1 MAVLVRVLK
10 SENPQTIAEK
20 QIKLFNLITQR
31 SSVIFSFTLT
41 EIVYLVELQIEEET
55 LITYVTENTLN
66 KLKGWYEKKKE
77 IETHPI
83 TQNTEVGYS
92 TQRILGVARS
102 LVGPIGYLVL
112 SNKGS
117 QTKVEFKQENE
128 INGYF
133 IKQYIDRLRLTQTR
147 HHHQWD
153 IDNEM
158 IKSFSDEERKVIKII
173 INSITNKK
181 SYIQWSRENFT
192 QFIPSF
198 IHLLRGCG
206 YLGSLAIICAD
217 ELVSFYQSRIDS
229 TNTLL
234 KGFAPSSF
242 WSSLT
247 SKISL
252 SDETQIIYESIFNS
266 LNIPYVDLAVF
277 GNSSD
282 LQFELLNQFDFVFVD
297 SLPFSEITLETPVIM
312 LNSPEPIPEGCSLE
326 VISITKNIHHKL
338 LLPLSE
344 SQYEMIRWI
353 ASTINFSGKEIVLK
367 QLKTLIYYPQFSQ
380 IIPNSLLSPIDVFLP
395 IFCSLCKTKRVCI
408 LYPSFSDIYYVFS
421 QFDIP
426 IVSNKIHDIHNV
438 NQFNSNLIQYIII
451 SFDTPLTFS
460 LNSVDI
466 VISFDLSD
474 TATEQF
480 INNKCT
486 SSTPLYYIHL
496 TLDRSQFLY
505 STIMPNY
512 SSESY
517 LNFLQESSAL
527 PQHIY
532 LNQDFGSFVNSFQ
545 MNCCT
550 FSSNTGIFQT
560 LFPKLEDLNK
570 IILINQFKEEINIR
584 TSNNV
589 DQIRLEISQLKENI
603 RAHSTFSKN
612 MENYFSTTIQENTT
626 TKKPS
631 TPKEVNTS
639 DGKKPLVAKG
649 EDTTTKN
656 LSVIKEDAIVKK
668 TSIPEEDT
676 TIKNFSI
683 PREEN
688 SVKKPSLPK
697 ELKTNQAGDLKQTT
711 KINKEDSLT
720 HLSLEA
726 SEIHPQDIE
735 TAQVESLKQVP
746 KKITEEMITKQVQ
759 SIFKSFMQEGQKIK
773 PTEFH
778 LTYSGY
784 AKQLIDSI
792 QTVGTNRNRIIEKFP
807 ELKVFTESQID
818 QAISSYLNCI
828 NTYRKELAE
837 TIQFIN
843 AIHLFLEKLNRGVL
857 TEFSRTDDPGWTY
870 SLDLLLIRSI
880 ATKGYKKMF
889 ECLSEIPIYV
899 GLEKAGFCSQ
909 ESKIE
914 AVRRRV
920 QHLRAYMK

>member
-1 MAVLVRVLK
+1 MIVLVRVLK
-10 SENPQTIAEK
+10 SENPQTIAER
-20 QIKLFNLITQR
+20 QIKLFNLITQK

-41 EIVYLVELQIEEET
+41 EIVYLVELRIEKET

-77 IETHPI
+77 IETQPI
-83 TQNTEVGYS
+83 IQNTEVGYS
-92 TQRILGVARS
+92 TQRILGIARS

-112 SNKGS
+112 SNKDS

-128 INGYF
+128 VSGYF

-147 HHHQWD
+147 HHHQWN

-173 INSITNKK
+173 INSVTNKK
-181 SYIQWSRENFT
+181 SYIQWSREKFT

-217 ELVSFYQSRIDS
+217 ELVSFYQSRMDS

-247 SKISL
+247 SQIPL

-266 LNIPYVDLAVF
+266 SNIPYVDLAVF
-277 GNSSD
+277 GNSSN
-282 LQFELLNQFDFVFVD
+282 LRLELLNQFDFIFVD
-297 SLPFSEITLETPVIM
+297 SLTFNEIILETPVIM
-312 LNSPEPIPEGCSLE
+312 LNSPEPIPQGYSLE
-326 VISITKNIHHKL
+326 VISIMKNIHHKL

-344 SQYEMIRWI
+344 SQYEMIKWI
-353 ASTINFSGKEIVLK
+353 ASTIKFSQKEIVLK
-367 QLKTLIYYPQFSQ
+367 QLTTSIYYPQFSQ

-408 LYPSFSDIYYVFS
+408 LYPSFSDIYYAFS

-426 IVSNKIHDIHNV
+426 IVSNKIHDIHNI
-438 NQFNSNLIQYIII
+438 NQFNSNLIQNIII
-451 SFDTPLTFS
+451 SVDTPLTFS

-466 VISFDLSD
+466 VISFDLLD
-474 TATEQF
+474 TTAEQF

-486 SSTPLYYIHL
+486 SSTPLYYVHL
-496 TLDRSQFLY
+496 ILDCSQFLY
-505 STIMPNY
+505 STIIPNY
-512 SSESY
+512 SSDSY
-517 LNFLQESSAL
+517 LNILQDSSTL
-527 PQHIY
+527 PQHIC
-532 LNQDFGSFVNSFQ
+532 LNQDFGSFVNYFQ

-570 IILINQFKEEINIR
+570 IILVNQFKEEINRR
-584 TSNNV
+584 TSHNS
-589 DQIRLEISQLKENI
+589 DQIKFEIAQLKENVNT
-603 RAHSTFSKN
+603 HNTFSKK
-612 MENYFSTTIQENTT
+612 MEHYFSTTTQEQNTT

-631 TPKEVNTS
+631 KPK
-639 DGKKPLVAKG
+639 
-649 EDTTTKN
+649 
-656 LSVIKEDAIVKK
+656 
-668 TSIPEEDT
+668 EEDT
-676 TIKNFSI
+676 TSKSLSI
-683 PREEN
+683 IREEN
-688 SVKKPSLPK
+688 NIKKPSMTK
-697 ELKTNQAGDLKQTT
+697 EV
-711 KINKEDSLT
+711 KINQTDDFKRTTQINKKHSLT
-720 HLSLEA
+720 HSSLENT
-726 SEIHPQDIE
+726 ETQPQNIE
-735 TAQVESLKQVP
+735 TTTVENLKQIP
-746 KKITEEMITKQVQ
+746 KKITEEMIMKQIQ
-759 SIFKSFMQEGQKIK
+759 SIFKSFMQESQKIK
-773 PTEFH
+773 PFNFN
-778 LTYSGY
+778 LTCSGY
-784 AKQLIDSI
+784 AKQLIDTV
-792 QTVGTNRNRIIEKFP
+792 QTVGTNRNRIIERCP

-818 QAISSYLNCI
+818 QATSSYLNCI
-828 NTYRKELAE
+828 NTYRQELAE

-843 AIHLFLEKLNRGVL
+843 SIHLFLEKLNRGIL

-870 SLDLLLIRSI
+870 ALDLLLIRSI

-909 ESKIE
+909 ESKLE
-914 AVRRRV
+914 AVRRRI
-920 QHLRAYMK
+920 QHLKGYMK